1 MRLTRA
7 QRHLLDEGTHAQ
19 RKAMEIL
26 LTVGCLADAPRLV
39 PITSAHV
46 SGASYKMIGDPGL
59 EFLEDFAQSARVSV
73 PTTVNP
79 LGTDLA
85 QWQALGIPPE
95 FAEKQARIARAYET
109 MAVRPT
115 FSCTPYLLGVRPAS
129 GEHVAWAESSAVCF
143 ANSVLGARTNRE
155 GGPAALAAA
164 IVGATPEYGLH
175 LDGGREPTVIV
186 NVQTKPRGVDYSLIG
201 LVAGERV
208 GDGLPFFRGFRGTEE
223 DLKWLGASLAS
234 SGACGMFHLE
244 GVTPEARGARVKGL
258 KSIAITRD
266 DLIAAKR
273 AHSDGTEADLIGLG
287 SPQLSANE
295 LQTIAR
301 LIDRT
306 PPRIPVWVFTSR
318 IVRDANSEAVGLIE
332 RHGGR
337 VLADTCLEV
346 TLLEH
351 RFGTVATPSGKG
363 AYYLPSLCKQKVIF
377 DDVAT
382 LLERY
387 A

>member
-7 QRHLLDEGTHAQ
+7 ERHLLEEGTDAQ

-26 LTVGCLADAPRLV
+26 LTVGRLADAPRLV

-59 EFLEDFAQSARVSV
+59 EFLEDFAQTARVSV

-109 MAVRPT
+109 MAVRPS
-115 FSCTPYLLGVRPAS
+115 FSCTPYLLGARPAF

-175 LDGGREPTVIV
+175 VDGGREPTVIV
-186 NVQTKPRGVDYSLIG
+186 NVRTKPRG
-201 LVAGERV
+201 
-208 GDGLPFFRGFRGTEE
+208 
-223 DLKWLGASLAS
+223 
-234 SGACGMFHLE
+234 
-244 GVTPEARGARVKGL
+244 
-258 KSIAITRD
+258 
-266 DLIAAKR
+266 
-273 AHSDGTEADLIGLG
+273 
-287 SPQLSANE
+287 
-295 LQTIAR
+295 
-301 LIDRT
+301 IDRT

-318 IVRDANSEAVGLIE
+318 IVRDANPEAVGIIE

-377 DDVAT
+377 DDVEA

-387 A
+387 T

>member
-1 MRLTRA
+1 MRLTKA
-7 QRHLLDEGTHAQ
+7 QRHLLDEGTDAQ

-26 LTVGCLADAPRLV
+26 LAVGRLADAPRLI

-73 PTTVNP
+73 PTSVNP

-109 MAVRPT
+109 MGVRPT
-115 FSCTPYLLGVRPAS
+115 FSCTPYLLGVRPAF
-129 GEHVAWAESSAVCF
+129 GEHIAWAESSAVCF

-175 LDGGREPTVIV
+175 TEGGREPTVIMTV
-186 NVQTKPRGVDYSLIG
+186 RAKPHGLDFSLIG
-201 LVAGERV
+201 LVAGQQV
-208 GDGLPFFRGFRGTEE
+208 GDGLPFFRGFRGSEE
-223 DLKWLGASLAS
+223 DLKWLGAALAS
-234 SGACGMFHLE
+234 TGACAMFHLDD
-244 GVTPEARGARVKGL
+244 VTPEARWARTAGL
-258 KSIAITRD
+258 PSLTISRA
-266 DLIAAKR
+266 DLVQAQR
-273 AHSDGTEADLIGLG
+273 SFTDGTKADVIALG
-287 SPQLSANE
+287 SPQLSGQE
-295 LQTIAR
+295 LWSVA
-301 LIDRT
+301 DRVRRK

-318 IVRDANSEAVGLIE
+318 AVRDENPEPVAAIE
-332 RHGGR
+332 SHGGR

-351 RFGTVATPSGKG
+351 RFGTVATPSGKA
-363 AYYLPSLCKQKVIF
+363 AYYLPSLCKQKVIL
-377 DDVAT
+377 DELDA

-387 A
+387 G

>member
-7 QRHLLDEGTHAQ
+7 QGHLLDEGTDAQ

-26 LTVGCLADAPRLV
+26 LTVGRLADAPRLV

-59 EFLEDFAQSARVSV
+59 EFLEDFARDARVRV

-85 QWQALGIPPE
+85 QWKELGVPE
-95 FAEKQARIARAYET
+95 TFAAKQRRIASAYEA
-109 MAVRPT
+109 MGARPT
-115 FSCTPYLLGVRPAS
+115 YSCTPYDELPRPAF
-129 GEHVAWAESSAVCF
+129 GEHLAWAESNAVCF

-164 IVGATPEYGLH
+164 IVGVTPEYGLH
-175 LDGGREPTVIV
+175 TDAGREPTVIV
-186 NVQTKPRGVDYSLIG
+186 KVGVKPRGIDYSLIG

-208 GDGLPFFRGFRGTEE
+208 GDGLPFFRGFRGTEGH
-223 DLKWLGASLAS
+223 LKWLGAALAS
-234 SGACGMFHLE
+234 SGAGSMFHLD
-244 GVTPEARGARVKGL
+244 GVTPESRRAHVKGL
-258 KSIAITRD
+258 KSIAITDRD
-266 DLIAAKR
+266 LAAAKR
-273 AHSDGTEADLIGLG
+273 AHTDGTEAEMIGLG
-287 SPQLSANE
+287 SPQLSADE
-295 LQTIAR
+295 LREVAR
-301 LIDRT
+301 LVDRT

-318 IVRDANSEAVGLIE
+318 VVRDANPDTVEIIE
-332 RHGGR
+332 RRGGR

-351 RFGTVATPSGKG
+351 RFGTVATPSGKA

-377 DDVAT
+377 DDVET

>member
-1 MRLTRA
+1 MRLTRT
-7 QRHLLDEGTHAQ
+7 QMHLLDDGTESQ
-19 RKAMEIL
+19 RKAMQIL
-26 LTVGCLADAPRLV
+26 LAVGRLADAPRLI

-46 SGASYKMIGDPGL
+46 SGVSYKLIGDPGL
-59 EFLEDFAQSARVSV
+59 EFLEDFARDARVSV

-85 QWQALGIPPE
+85 QWQALGVPPS
-95 FAEKQARIARAYET
+95 FAEKQGRIASAYEA
-109 MAVRPT
+109 MGVRRS
-115 FSCTPYLLGVRPAS
+115 FSCTPYLIGARPTF

-164 IVGATPEYGLH
+164 IVGVTPEYGLH
-175 LDGGREPTVIV
+175 TDAGREPTVIV
-186 NVQTKPRGVDYSLIG
+186 KLGVKPRGIDYSLIG

-208 GDGLPFFRGFRGTEE
+208 DDGLPFFRGFRGTEG
-223 DLKWLGASLAS
+223 DLKWLGAALAS

-244 GVTPEARGARVKGL
+244 GVTPEAHGAHVKGL
-258 KSIAITRD
+258 ESITITRD
-266 DLIAAKR
+266 DLVSVKR
-273 AHSDGTEADLIGLG
+273 AHSDGTQADLIGLG
-287 SPQLSANE
+287 SPQLSADE
-295 LQTIAR
+295 LREVAR
-301 LIDRT
+301 LVDRT

-318 IVRDANSEAVGLIE
+318 VVRDANPDTVEIIE
-332 RHGGR
+332 SHGGR

-351 RFGTVATPSGKG
+351 RFGTVATPSGKA

-377 DDVAT
+377 DDVET

>member
-7 QRHLLDEGTHAQ
+7 QQHLLDDGTESQ
-19 RKAMEIL
+19 RKAMQIL
-26 LTVGCLADAPRLV
+26 LAVGRLADAPRLV

-46 SGASYKMIGDPGL
+46 SGVSYKMIGDPGL
-59 EFLEDFAQSARVSV
+59 EFLEDFARDGRVSV

-85 QWQALGIPPE
+85 QWQALGVPPT
-95 FAEKQARIARAYET
+95 FAERQGRIARAYEAMGVRRSFT
-109 MAVRPT
+109 CTPYLIGVRPT
-115 FSCTPYLLGVRPAS
+115 F

-175 LDGGREPTVIV
+175 TDEGREPTVIV
-186 NVQTKPRGVDYSLIG
+186 KVSLKPRGIDYSLIG

-208 GDGLPFFRGFRGTEE
+208 GDGLPFFRGFRATEG
-223 DLKWLGASLAS
+223 DLKWLGAALAS
-234 SGACGMFHLE
+234 SGACSMFHLE
-244 GVTPEARGARVKGL
+244 GVTPESGRARVKGL
-258 KSIAITRD
+258 KSIAITD
-266 DLIAAKR
+266 EDLAAAKR
-273 AHSDGTEADLIGLG
+273 AHNDGTEAEMIGLG
-287 SPQLSANE
+287 SPQLSADE
-295 LQTIAR
+295 LREVAR
-301 LIDRT
+301 LVDRT
-306 PPRIPVWVFTSR
+306 PPRIPVWAFTSR
-318 IVRDANSEAVGLIE
+318 VVRDANPDAVEIIE
-332 RHGGR
+332 RRGGR

-351 RFGTVATPSGKG
+351 CFGTVATPSGKG
-363 AYYLPSLCKQKVIF
+363 AYYLPSLSRQKVVF
-377 DDVAT
+377 DELKM